1 MPTEETIH
9 LTPYV
14 DIVRRDGKLVSVCTV
29 CGFDYGDAKENSKL
43 NCKVYERDPKEIQ
56 PGRLGPDK
64 DWMVYREFYCPG
76 CGTQV
81 DVEAISPGMPILH
94 NIQLE
99 L

>member
-1 MPTEETIH
+1 MAPEDVIH

-14 DIVRRDGKLVSVCTV
+14 DIVRQEGRLVSVCTQ
-29 CGFDYGDAKENSKL
+29 CGFNYGDADENFKL
-43 NCKVYERDPKEIQ
+43 GCLVYERDPREVQ

-81 DVEAISPGMPILH
+81 DVEATAPGMPILH
-94 NIQLE
+94 NIQLQ